1 MGLKSNFAYLLVLCD
16 DGKLDEVISQVQNL
30 NNVKEIQKT
39 CGKYDIVVKV
49 ESTTFENL
57 KNSIFEKIKS
67 LSYVKNLIILQ
78 CKPPFQ

>member
-1 MGLKSNFAYLLVLCD
+1 MGLKSNLAYLLVLCD